1 MKVTAIKTEFNTY
14 LPLLSSAQQNLVL
27 EMIKSILHIDNKESR
42 ISIEQYNLEIE
53 TALKEVMQGKYVSH
67 ETVIKESKKWMKRK

>member
-1 MKVTAIKTEFNTY
+1 MKATAIKSEFNTY
-14 LPLLSSAQQNLVL
+14 LPLLSSTQQNLVL